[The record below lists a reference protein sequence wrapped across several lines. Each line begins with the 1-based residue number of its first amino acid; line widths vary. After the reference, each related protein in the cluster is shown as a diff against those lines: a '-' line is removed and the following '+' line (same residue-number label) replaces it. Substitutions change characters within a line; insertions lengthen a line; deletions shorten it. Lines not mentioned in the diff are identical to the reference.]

1 MTQTSTFENEVRR
14 IYFGVD
20 VFNRLGS
27 AIDSFKSIRSLKYN
41 DTVVYQWNLNRTI
54 ATKKT
59 RMSSHKFSFAKSALP
74 DTKIHSGQII
84 ARIEETGKLKTLIL
98 TELLVNFEAQ
108 SDAETYFQK
117 LREVFM
123 PISTEQNMQQFEDGR
138 QTAHYS
144 YRKESEKSKQ
154 NILVSLQISPNT
166 KNSQIVIRAF
176 NSVEI
181 E

>member
-20 VFNRLGS
+20 VFNQSGS

-41 DTVVYQWNLNRTI
+41 DTVVHQWNLNRAI
-54 ATKKT
+54 ANKKT
-59 RMSSHKFSFAKSALP
+59 RSSSYKFSFESSALP
-74 DTKIHSGQII
+74 HIKIHSGQII
-84 ARIEETGKLKTLIL
+84 VRIEETGKLKTLIQ
-98 TELLVNFEAQ
+98 TELLANFETQ
-108 SDAETYFQK
+108 SDAETYFKK
-117 LREVFM
+117 LSEIFV
-123 PISTEQNMQQFEDGR
+123 PISTMQNMRQFEDGH

-144 YRKESEKSKQ
+144 YRKENEKSKQ
-154 NILVSLQISPNT
+154 NILVSFQISPNT
-166 KNSQIVIRAF
+166 KTPQIVIRSF